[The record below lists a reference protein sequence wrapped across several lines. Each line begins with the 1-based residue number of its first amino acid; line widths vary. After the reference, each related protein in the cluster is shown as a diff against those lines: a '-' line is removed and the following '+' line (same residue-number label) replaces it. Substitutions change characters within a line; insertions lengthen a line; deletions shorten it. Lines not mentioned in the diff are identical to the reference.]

1 MVCPLLCSIMIL
13 IQMSLCD
20 VIMAMKNTAYANFEQ
35 RFFRRLNA
43 LVEPAV
49 RRGIG
54 SPTLLPGGLIVL
66 ESIGFKSGQKR
77 STPLLSFRFAGYRI
91 VTTVRGDRSF
101 WVKNLTQQPRISY
114 FLGGRRREAEAIVL
128 LDGKTATGDAPPTA
142 FLKRLVALLARLAR
156 EGLAIAIL
164 VPVKA

>member
-1 MVCPLLCSIMIL
+1 MVCPLLCPLMML
-13 IQMSLCD
+13 IQISLGD
-20 VIMAMKNTAYANFEQ
+20 VTRDMKNIDYSHFEQ

-114 FLGGRRREAEAIVL
+114 FLGGKRRQADAIVL
-128 LDGKTATGDAPPTA
+128 LDGKTATGDAPPSA
-142 FLKRLVALLARLAR
+142 FLKRLVALFARLSR